1 MPNPISAALRR
12 MAGWERAAEPLTCL
26 GMTFPLEETPASHAL
41 RIEKRLKSCASDP
54 RIPQQRRRVPT
65 HRMAPADL
73 PALCLPWEVRCPRT
87 PDLTVPSCFG
97 FRGFL
102 SGSLCPALTLPSSLG
117 FCGFL
122 SGGRVRGAS
131 APPLCCDCLKA
142 LSSPYSPFA
151 PDLRGIQ
158 PAGVEGRRQLNV
170 SVEEYGWMSQLSCPP
185 SVASTLAT
193 LQSLGLLLPPT
204 TGSRAPGR
212 PRNLI
217 QWQLWGR

>member
-1 MPNPISAALRR
+1 MIRGYRSRGAVCPHTEWPLQTFLPSASPGKSAVPEPQTSPCPAVLASVASSRGASALPSPCPAAL
-12 MAGWERAAEPLTCL
+12 
-26 GMTFPLEETPASHAL
+26 ASV
-41 RIEKRLKSCASDP
+41 D
-54 RIPQQRRRVPT
+54 
-65 HRMAPADL
+65 
-73 PALCLPWEVRCPRT
+73 
-87 PDLTVPSCFG
+87 
-97 FRGFL
+97 
-102 SGSLCPALTLPSSLG
+102 SSPG
-117 FCGFL
+117 Q
-122 SGGRVRGAS
+122 SPGAS